1 VKLIRVQGSGTPVY
15 AILSK
20 DYRKLQQIT
29 RKLRKSKYKK
39 YLCIR
44 NLPTKADPNT
54 YFSLFAVPEHHNDFI
69 ATYGTA
75 VAKNPRESLARRRKS
90 KVLSSYRYTFEN
102 AASLAR
108 ILKLAASKPQAKTK
122 SNFSLIP
129 SHKAMSEKLK
139 AGTPPRGGEYV
150 RAKNYKRINKR
161 IRQVQELE
169 IDIC

>member
-1 VKLIRVQGSGTPVY
+1 MKLQRIQGSGTPIY

-20 DYRKLQQIT
+20 DYTKLQQVT
-29 RKLRKSKYKK
+29 RKLRRSKYKH
-39 YLCIR
+39 YLKIKT
-44 NLPTKADPNT
+44 LPTKADPST

-102 AASLAR
+102 AVSLAG
-108 ILKLAASKPQAKTK
+108 ILKLAASKPKARTK
-122 SNFSLIP
+122 SNRDLVP
-129 SHKAMSEKLK
+129 TAQAMSEKLK
-139 AGTPPRGGEYV
+139 AGVPARGGVYV
-150 RAKNYKRINKR
+150 RAKDYKRVNKR
-161 IRQVQELE
+161 IRQVQELG